1 MAICISVPDQVWR
14 GAVASTGRDLLRCW
28 VSHDILVIP
37 RTVGGAA
44 PLTGP
49 GNLPIRGHSL
59 LDEEQSPTAIMDLLA
74 KWETA
79 MSIRAILVG
88 ASGGTA
94 SDGAIDL
101 ACRLALRVGAHL
113 QGYHVKSDP
122 SDVIIAASM
131 DGPGMPI
138 HGSWIERSIEHADKL
153 AARTRAAFFQATER
167 HGLTQFDKPQA
178 GIANGA
184 SVEWREETGSGTA
197 LIAAQARFF
206 DLIVLGRSD
215 RVIDQPASDVIEGT
229 LVQSGRPVLLAP
241 ATPPVTIGET
251 IAIGWD
257 GSPRSVRAITAALPL
272 LRHAKKT
279 VIIAIDDDPD
289 TASTAPITDY
299 LGWHGIASD
308 GQQLRAVAG
317 VGRGEQLLSA
327 ARDTGADLL
336 AMGAFGQSRWRQ
348 MLFGS
353 ATQTVVSTSLL
364 SILMTH

>member
-1 MAICISVPDQVWR
+1 M
-14 GAVASTGRDLLRCW
+14 
-28 VSHDILVIP
+28 
-37 RTVGGAA
+37 
-44 PLTGP
+44 
-49 GNLPIRGHSL
+49 
-59 LDEEQSPTAIMDLLA
+59 
-74 KWETA
+74 
-79 MSIRAILVG
+79 
-88 ASGGTA
+88 
-94 SDGAIDL
+94 
-101 ACRLALRVGAHL
+101 
-113 QGYHVKSDP
+113 
-122 SDVIIAASM
+122 
-131 DGPGMPI
+131 
-138 HGSWIERSIEHADKL
+138 

-167 HGLTQFDKPQA
+167 HGLTQSDKPQA

-272 LRHAKKT
+272 LRQAKKT

-308 GQQLRAVAG
+308 GQQLRAMAG
-317 VGRGEQLLSA
+317 VGRGNSCYPRRAIPGPTCWRWAPSGKVVGVRCCSA
-327 ARDTGADLL
+327 APRK
-336 AMGAFGQSRWRQ
+336 RW
-348 MLFGS
+348 S
-353 ATQTVVSTSLL
+353 APVCCRS
-364 SILMTH
+364 

>member
-1 MAICISVPDQVWR
+1 
-14 GAVASTGRDLLRCW
+14 
-28 VSHDILVIP
+28 
-37 RTVGGAA
+37 
-44 PLTGP
+44 
-49 GNLPIRGHSL
+49 
-59 LDEEQSPTAIMDLLA
+59 
-74 KWETA
+74 

-101 ACRLALRVGAHL
+101 ACRLALRLGAHL

-122 SDVIIAASM
+122 NDVIIAASM
-131 DGPGMPI
+131 NGPGMPI
-138 HGSWIERSIEHADKL
+138 HGAWIDRSIEHADKL

-167 HGLTQFDKPQA
+167 HGLTQSDRPPQA
-178 GIANGA
+178 
-184 SVEWREETGSGTA
+184 SVAESTSVTWHEETGSGTA
-197 LIAAQARFF
+197 LIAARARFF

-229 LVQSGRPVLLAP
+229 LRQSGRPVLLAP
-241 ATPPVTIGET
+241 ATPPVTFGET

-272 LRHAKKT
+272 LRQTKKI
-279 VIIAIDDDPD
+279 VILAIDDDPD
-289 TASTAPITDY
+289 TVSTTPVIEY
-299 LGWHGIASD
+299 LGWHGIASN
-308 GQQLRAVAG
+308 GQKLRPVPG

-336 AMGAFGQSRWRQ
+336 AMGAFGQNRWHQ

>member
-1 MAICISVPDQVWR
+1 M
-14 GAVASTGRDLLRCW
+14 G
-28 VSHDILVIP
+28 VSATIATINQHD
-37 RTVGGAA
+37 RR
-44 PLTGP
+44 PL
-49 GNLPIRGHSL
+49 
-59 LDEEQSPTAIMDLLA
+59 AMDLLV
-74 KWETA
+74 KWETV

-101 ACRLALRVGAHL
+101 ACRLALRLGAHL

-122 SDVIIAASM
+122 TDVIITAASM

-138 HGSWIERSIEHADKL
+138 NGAWIDRSIEHADKL
-153 AARTRAAFFQATER
+153 AAKTRAAFFQATER
-167 HGLTQFDKPQA
+167 HGLTQPDLPPQA
-178 GIANGA
+178 GIAEGA
-184 SVEWREETGSGTA
+184 SVEWREDIGSGTA

-215 RVIDQPASDVIEGT
+215 RVIDQPATDVIETT
-229 LVQSGRPVLLAP
+229 LVQSGRPVVLAP

-272 LRHAKKT
+272 LQQAKKT
-279 VIIAIDDDPD
+279 VILAIDDDPD
-289 TASTAPITDY
+289 TVNTAPVIEY

-308 GQQLRAVAG
+308 GQKLRAVAG

-327 ARDTGADLL
+327 ARETGADLL
-336 AMGAFGQSRWRQ
+336 AMGAFGQNRWRQ